1 MRRLSPALLLPLL
14 ALSCSDGQAAP
25 KRHFLWK
32 VSAES
37 GHDYLL
43 GSIHVAKKELY
54 PLAPEIEKAFEAS
67 KILAVEAD
75 QAKLDPGV
83 LRQMIAE
90 RGLYKEGESLSK
102 ALPPDRA
109 KKALELAAKVGL
121 PAERAER
128 MKPWYLALTAS
139 MTRVQAAGFDP
150 KLGIDQHFMDK
161 ARATGKPILEL
172 ESPRFQL
179 DLLSG
184 FSDELQALFIESTLE
199 DLDQVEKKMAEIFEL
214 WTRGDA
220 AALEKVVL
228 TEGLNKKPEMA
239 PLRYKLFDERNLAMA
254 AKVEGY
260 LKSPDVHFV
269 IMGAGHLLGENG
281 VAEILRRKGYK
292 VEQIESK

>member
-1 MRRLSPALLLPLL
+1 MRRLSPALLLLL
-14 ALSCSDGQAAP
+14 VLSCSGGQAAP

-32 VSAES
+32 VTSDVGQA
-37 GHDYLL
+37 YLL

-54 PLAPEIEKAFEAS
+54 PLAPEIEKAFAAS
-67 KILAVEAD
+67 KVLVVEAD

-102 ALPPDRA
+102 ALPPERA

-121 PAERAER
+121 PAEQAER

-139 MTRVQAAGFDP
+139 MMRVQAAGFDP
-150 KLGIDQHFMDK
+150 KLGIDQHFMDQ
-161 ARATGKPILEL
+161 ARAAGKPILEL

-184 FSDELQALFIESTLE
+184 FSDELQALFVESTLE
-199 DLDQVEKKMAEIFEL
+199 DLDEVEKKMNEIFDI
-214 WTRGDA
+214 WKRGDVE
-220 AALEKVVL
+220 ALEKVVL
-228 TEGLNKKPEMA
+228 TEGLVKKPEMA

-254 AKVEGY
+254 AKVKGY

-281 VAEILRRKGYK
+281 VGAILRREGFK
-292 VEQIESK
+292 VEQVESR